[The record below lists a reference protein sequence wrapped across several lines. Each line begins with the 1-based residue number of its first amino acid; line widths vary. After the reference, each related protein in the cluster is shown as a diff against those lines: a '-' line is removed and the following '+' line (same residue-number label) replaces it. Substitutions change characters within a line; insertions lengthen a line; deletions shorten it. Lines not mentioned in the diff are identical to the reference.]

1 MLENNLSEIYFFI
14 ESLTLSEIFV
24 FYSIAYM
31 GVVLVKIVAEI
42 EVNLTNFKFSEKLL
56 ATIVILHLLFT
67 LSYIIQNETLLNDEI
82 GSKAAAVLLL
92 VLILKTFEKLKGHYL
107 VSYFGSRLTKEA
119 ERVLPEIQEK
129 RKIPQK
135 VDVHELRLLSRT
147 KSDQYTPMIKEYVL
161 FSYMTTAAT
170 ITVVLSSLYSG
181 IAVAVLSIVFIL
193 LMYKRTKQDILRMET
208 VYANGLIKQA

>member
-92 VLILKTFEKLKGHYL
+92 VLILKTCEKLK
-107 VSYFGSRLTKEA
+107 
-119 ERVLPEIQEK
+119 
-129 RKIPQK
+129 
-135 VDVHELRLLSRT
+135 
-147 KSDQYTPMIKEYVL
+147 
-161 FSYMTTAAT
+161 
-170 ITVVLSSLYSG
+170 
-181 IAVAVLSIVFIL
+181 
-193 LMYKRTKQDILRMET
+193 
-208 VYANGLIKQA
+208 